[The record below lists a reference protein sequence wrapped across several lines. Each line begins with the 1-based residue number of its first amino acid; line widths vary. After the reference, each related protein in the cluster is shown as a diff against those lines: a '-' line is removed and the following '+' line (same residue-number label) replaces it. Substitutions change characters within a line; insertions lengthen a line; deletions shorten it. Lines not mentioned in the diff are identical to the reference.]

1 MQSEELQYI
10 DLIKNIINNGTLE
23 KSRNGD
29 TMSIFGNMMRF
40 SLRDGM
46 IPILTTKK
54 VAIKTCFEE
63 LMWFIKGNTS
73 NKLLQDKNVHIWDA
87 NSTREFLDS
96 RGLYN
101 RTEGDLG
108 PIYGFQWRHFNAP
121 YIDCHT
127 DTDKGIDQMAELIQN
142 LKDPIKRIS
151 RRHIITAWNPCQLNE
166 MALPPC
172 HIMMQFDVS
181 ENKYLSC
188 AMYQR
193 SCDVGLG
200 VPFNIASYSFLTHI
214 IAAHCGLVA
223 KEFVYFMGN
232 CHIYV
237 EHIDMLK
244 EQITREPFLFPKIK
258 INNIHDNIEDYCY
271 DNITWIDK
279 YNSHEKIVMKM
290 KA

>member
-1 MQSEELQYI
+1 MSEVQYI
-10 DLIKNIINNGTLE
+10 DLIKNVIQNGTLE

-29 TMSIFGNMMRF
+29 TISMFGNMMRF

-63 LMWFIKGNTS
+63 LMWFIRGKTDNA
-73 NKLLQDKNVHIWDA
+73 LLQDKNVHIWDA
-87 NSTREFLDS
+87 NSTREFLDN
-96 RGLYN
+96 RGLSY
-101 RTEGDLG
+101 EQDDLG
-108 PIYGFQWRHFNAP
+108 PVYGHQWRHFNAT
-121 YIDCHT
+121 YHDCHT
-127 DTDKGIDQMAELIQN
+127 DYTGKGVDQLAQLIEN
-142 LKDPIKRIS
+142 LKDPVKRVS
-151 RRHIITAWNPCQLNE
+151 RRHIISAWNPCQLDE

-181 ENKYLSC
+181 QDNQLSC

-200 VPFNIASYSFLTHI
+200 VPFNIASYSFLTHM

-237 EHIDMLK
+237 EHLEMLK
-244 EQITREPFLFPKIK
+244 EQIMREPFPFPKIRV
-258 INNIHDNIEDYCY
+258 NTRDQIEEYRYED
-271 DNITWIDK
+271 IEWVEK
-279 YNSHEKIVMKM
+279 YQSHEKIVMKM